1 MELNMSGEVMVS
13 PLASED
19 ELKAL
24 GKLDPGE
31 LILNGGKKQVDF
43 WDWIRLI
50 SRKES

>member
-1 MELNMSGEVMVS
+1 MS

-24 GKLDPGE
+24 RKLDSGE
-31 LILNGGKKQVDF
+31 LLLNGGKKQVDF
-43 WDWIRLI
+43 WDWIKLM